1 MPNYT
6 VRALGRTKRVGE
18 RGTLSPIPMPKME
31 TSGDPRR
38 NAPKTEAFGGLPC
51 FLSVRPT
58 HSGTVWELSFIH
70 VKPGMGSAYDKYLA
84 SDWKKEQEALKAA
97 GMILSYKVIGTEA
110 HSPNDWDLMLM
121 VEFKDLASLEANEDK
136 TNAMLQKMFG
146 GDEKVMQ
153 GYKERSEIR
162 EVLGTR
168 LAREIILEPKK

>member
-1 MPNYT
+1 M
-6 VRALGRTKRVGE
+6 A
-18 RGTLSPIPMPKME
+18 
-31 TSGDPRR
+31 
-38 NAPKTEAFGGLPC
+38 
-51 FLSVRPT
+51 RPV
-58 HSGTVWELSFIH
+58 HDGTVWELSFIH
-70 VKPGMGSAYDKYLA
+70 VKPGMDPAYNKYLA

-110 HSPNDWDLMLM
+110 HSSNDWNLMLM
-121 VEFKDLASLEANEDK
+121 VEYKDLATLEANEDK
-136 TNAMLQKMFG
+136 AEAMLQKMFG